1 MATTT
6 ATISITS
13 PDLTPGMPLAI
24 NPPSTT
30 INQTGLATGLEL
42 VDIGAGKLTE
52 ASAADA
58 LHEALG
64 TADTSNWVYLCNNS
78 TDINQ
83 YIKIGIHETVI
94 GNLGAG
100 EFLWMPWN
108 MGDADA
114 EINIEAEPSGTIP
127 YEFAIFKST
136 YTLPA
141 KT

>member
-6 ATISITS
+6 ATVSITS
-13 PDLTPGMPLAI
+13 EDLMPGMPLAI
-24 NPPSTT
+24 NANSTLM
-30 INQTGLATGLEL
+30 QTGNTTGLEL

-64 TADTSNWVYLCNNS
+64 TADTANWVYICNNS
-78 TDINQ
+78 TDNSQ
-83 YIKIGIHETVI
+83 YIKVGIHETLI

-100 EFLWMPWN
+100 EWLWMPWN
-108 MGDADA
+108 MGDAEA
-114 EINIEAEPSGTIP
+114 EINIEAETTGTIP
-127 YEFAIFKST
+127 YEYAIFKST

>member
-1 MATTT
+1 MSTTT
-6 ATISITS
+6 ATVSITS
-13 PDLTPGMPLAI
+13 EDLMPGMPLAI
-24 NPPSTT
+24 NANSTLM
-30 INQTGLATGLEL
+30 QTGNTTGLEL

-64 TADTSNWVYLCNNS
+64 TADTANWVYICNNS
-78 TDINQ
+78 TDNSQ
-83 YIKIGIHETVI
+83 YIKVGIHDTLI

-100 EFLWMPWN
+100 EWLWMPWN

-114 EINIEAEPSGTIP
+114 EINIEAETTGTIP
-127 YEFAIFKST
+127 YEYAIFKST

>member
-6 ATISITS
+6 ATVSITS
-13 PDLTPGMPLAI
+13 ADLMPGMALSISAT
-24 NPPSTT
+24 STLM
-30 INQTGLATGLEL
+30 QTGTTTGLEL
-42 VDIGAGKLTE
+42 VDMGAGKLTE

-64 TADTSNWVYLCNNS
+64 TADTANWVYICNNS
-78 TDINQ
+78 TDESQ
-83 YIKIGIHETVI
+83 YIKIGIHETLI

-100 EFLWMPWN
+100 EWLWMPWN
-108 MGDADA
+108 MGDTVA
-114 EINIEAEPSGTIP
+114 EINIEAETTGTIP
-127 YEFAIFKST
+127 YEYAIFKST

>member
-1 MATTT
+1 MAKTT

-13 PDLTPGMPLAI
+13 EDLMPGMPLAI
-24 NPPSTT
+24 NASSELM
-30 INQTGLATGLEL
+30 QTGNTTGLEL
-42 VDIGAGKLTE
+42 VDLGAGKLTE

-64 TADTSNWVYLCNNS
+64 TADTANWVYICNNS
-78 TDINQ
+78 TDNSQ
-83 YIKIGIHETVI
+83 YLKIGIHDMLI

-114 EINIEAEPSGTIP
+114 EINIEAETSGTIP
-127 YEFAIFKST
+127 YEYAIFKST